1 MHQFKEP
8 SYIKQYHW
16 KTLLIKM
23 SGKEFNEET
32 FANIEQLLRNGV
44 KVILAYGWWITIDL
58 HWNEYSKQ
66 LRVKVEGVWVTSQDV
81 LEYGVM
87 PAYEE
92 LYFLL
97 KSRYLV
103 AIDKKIL
110 APEDIK
116 CDYRDIW
123 KYGEVWKIKEIT
135 GVDFN
140 RAINLIWFVWNA
152 NGHYVNINADEIVT
166 YMVKHFSDKLNEVL
180 FLSDQP
186 GLLNKKWEL
195 VSVILKSNIENIL
208 SGIDPHITVD
218 GGMVKKL
225 EEIQLILN
233 RVPKV
238 VLTMWKGLYDEIN
251 DWRGK
256 GTMFIDDSQLS
267 HWSLKDRLMFY
278 EIFNQYVHEKI
289 FRSRSWEELEN
300 IMKSHTVVSVK
311 NTILW
316 WFSLTEVW
324 NHHMLV
330 ECMWSSYIGTGLC
343 WMILDT
349 AENIAY
355 NKWKKLFL
363 ITSNE
368 KAGASFEKN
377 GFRKRGTVWDCV
389 VRRNCWEIQEYFEWY
404 TLKRSNSFVYMK

>member
-32 FANIEQLLRNGV
+32 FANVEQLLKNGV
-44 KVILAYGWWITIDL
+44 KVILAYWWWIVIDL
-58 HWNEYSKQ
+58 HRNEHSKK
-66 LRVKVEGVWVTSQDV
+66 LRVKVDGVWVTTEDN
-81 LEYGVM
+81 LNYGVM
-87 PAYEE
+87 PAYDQ
-92 LYFLL
+92 LYSLIR
-97 KSRYLV
+97 SRYLV

-110 APEDIK
+110 EPEDIK

-152 NGHYVNINADEIVT
+152 NGHYLNINADEIGT
-166 YMVKHFSDKLNEVL
+166 YMVQHYSDKINEIL

-186 GLLNKKWEL
+186 GLLNKNKKL

-208 SGIDPHITVD
+208 AGRDEHIEVD
-218 GGMVKKL
+218 WGMIKKL

-233 RVPKV
+233 KVSKV
-238 VLTMWKGLYDEIN
+238 VLTMWKCLYDEIN

-256 GTMFIDDSQLS
+256 GTMFIDDSQVS
-267 HWSLKDRLMFY
+267 DGKLKDRLMFY
-278 EIFNQYVHEKI
+278 EIFNQYVHEKV
-289 FRSRSWEELEN
+289 FRSRSWDELEV
-300 IMKSHTVVSVK
+300 IMENHTVVSIG

-324 NHHMLV
+324 NWHILV
-330 ECMWSSYIGTGLC
+330 ECMWSSYVWTGLGGL
-343 WMILDT
+343 ILER
-349 AENIAY
+349 AEKIAY
-355 NKWKKLFL
+355 NRWKSLFL
-363 ITSNE
+363 VYSNPS
-368 KAGASFEKN
+368 AGASFEKN
-377 GFRKRGTVWDCV
+377 GFQQVGSVWEYVVQRKW
-389 VRRNCWEIQEYFEWY
+389 WEIEEYLEWY
-404 TLKRSNSFVYMK
+404 PLSRSNSFVYTK

>member
-267 HWSLKDRLMFY
+267 HWSLKDRLM
-278 EIFNQYVHEKI
+278 
-289 FRSRSWEELEN
+289 R
-300 IMKSHTVVSVK
+300 
-311 NTILW
+311 
-316 WFSLTEVW
+316 
-324 NHHMLV
+324 
-330 ECMWSSYIGTGLC
+330 
-343 WMILDT
+343 
-349 AENIAY
+349 
-355 NKWKKLFL
+355 
-363 ITSNE
+363 
-368 KAGASFEKN
+368 
-377 GFRKRGTVWDCV
+377 
-389 VRRNCWEIQEYFEWY
+389 
-404 TLKRSNSFVYMK
+404 